1 MVKVN
6 GKFALS
12 VEIECLTATPDNPRA
27 RESAISR
34 FMQVLKELVP
44 SLPGAAGIFTG
55 YAKVYRDVGHIE
67 IAVIE
72 CDSPYALPSVVERIQ
87 ILAARAVE
95 RLRAEGINLV
105 LANNNHSGLLK
116 ADCAVWGDH
125 ENYLV
130 EQHPSSFTDAILPF
144 LVTRIYGGAGGV
156 HYPSAKFLAA
166 VRPICMT
173 LATGGGTTEMR
184 AIHSTARDEPHMGPS
199 PDGHRYHLILGDGHR
214 SHFNLA
220 LQFGA
225 TALTVKAILFD
236 NKLRREV
243 DKLRREFS
251 DDWVGTLQR
260 LNVLAKPGEGL
271 CIDPLIVKTQRVYL
285 EGARRYAASLD
296 DPPDWIGRLLD
307 DWQTTLSAYERL
319 DRAWL
324 SLRLDSFAK
333 YEFYSAVLQD
343 AGCTWQS
350 LPRRKQLFHELALLD
365 QSYHEFCNRQSVF
378 HRLEEAGV
386 LDHRVGKPIGPGE
399 EPEPYVPE
407 TNTRAKARARYIR
420 DHQGHDELV
429 VDWSWL
435 HDKNNGRRRQLYDP
449 FAQEFGPWEKA
460 RMREAPF
467 PELGHLAVHL
477 DSNLETY
484 DRGRYEDASRRLE
497 DITHFCR
504 AVGVDPPSRLLRYRA
519 WLQARRGYTDG
530 IEYLDGIYRGR
541 SVTWGM
547 VTDYCNIY
555 RFQGGLRPD
564 LEAMGPWIERGKRLL
579 DAIGPSDPE
588 PEDASVFR
596 EHAAAALLRNGRA
609 EEAMELLQPCR
620 VPGRLR
626 QYSPRIKAR
635 LNAATGEAHR
645 MLGNRREAQRLLRS
659 AVQLQKRHN
668 YLGHLSYFTMP
679 ALAKCARV
687 RRAALEWL
695 NRASEIQTQHQ
706 DRLGHAA
713 TLLLEARLCG
723 VDARCDE
730 ILRQV
735 TAYRE
740 QLPALS
746 QCSRLA
752 TILDNW
758 STWFAGEPLDDQ
770 SDEFWGL

>member
-12 VEIECLTATPDNPRA
+12 VEIECLTATPDSPRS

-34 FMQVLKELVP
+34 FMQVLQELVP
-44 SLPGAAGIFTG
+44 SLPAPAGIFTG
-55 YAKVYRDVGHIE
+55 YAKVYRDVGHVE

-72 CDSPYALPSVVERIQ
+72 CDSPYALPAVVERIQ
-87 ILAARAVE
+87 ILAARAVDQ
-95 RLRAEGINLV
+95 LGVEGINLL

-116 ADCAVWGDH
+116 ADCPVWGDH

-130 EQHPSSFTDAILPF
+130 EQHPTTFTDAILPF

-156 HYPSAKFLAA
+156 HYPSGEFLAA

-214 SHFNLA
+214 SHFNFA
-220 LQFGA
+220 IQFGA
-225 TALTVKAILFD
+225 TALTVKSILFD
-236 NKLRREV
+236 DRLRREV
-243 DKLRREFS
+243 DELRREFS
-251 DDWVGTLQR
+251 DDWVGSLRR
-260 LNVLAKPGEGL
+260 LNVLVKPGEEL
-271 CIDPLIVKTQRVYL
+271 RIDPLVTKTQRVYL

-307 DWQTTLSAYERL
+307 DWETTLSAYERL

-324 SLRLDSFAK
+324 SSHLDTFAK
-333 YEFYSAVLQD
+333 YEFYSAVLHD

-350 LPRRKQLFHELALLD
+350 LPLRKHMFHELALLD
-365 QSYHEFCNRQSVF
+365 QSYHEFCNRESIF
-378 HRLEEAGV
+378 NRLEEAGV
-386 LDHRVGKPIGPGE
+386 LDHRVGEPIAPGK
-399 EPEPYVPE
+399 EPDPFVPE
-407 TNTRAKARARYIR
+407 TTTRAKARARYIR
-420 DHQGHDELV
+420 DHRGHDDLI
-429 VDWSWL
+429 VDWSWM
-435 HDKNNGRRRQLYDP
+435 HDKSNGRRRELYDP

-460 RMREAPF
+460 SRRESPF

-497 DITHFCR
+497 EITHFCR
-504 AVGVDPPSRLLRYRA
+504 AVGVDPPTRTLRYRA
-519 WLQARRGYTDG
+519 WLQARRGHIDG
-530 IEYLDGIYRGR
+530 VEYLDRIYRGR

-547 VTDYCNIY
+547 VTDYCNIH

-564 LEAMGPWIERGKRLL
+564 LQSMEPWIERGKRLL
-579 DAIGPSDPE
+579 DAIGPGNPE

-596 EHAAAALLRNGRA
+596 EHAAAALMRNGRA
-609 EEAMELLQPCR
+609 EEAMEMLEQVRAL
-620 VPGRLR
+620 GRLR
-626 QYSPRIKAR
+626 QCSPRVKAR
-635 LNAATGEAHR
+635 LNAAMGEAHR
-645 MLGNRREAQRLLRS
+645 LLGNRREAQRLLRG
-659 AVQLQKRHN
+659 AVQLQKRYN

-695 NRASEIQTQHQ
+695 SKASEIQTRHQ
-706 DRLGHAA
+706 DRLGHAT

-723 VDARCDE
+723 DDSRSADIR
-730 ILRQV
+730 RQV

-758 STWFAGEPLDDQ
+758 STWTASESLDDQ
-770 SDEFWGL
+770 TDEFWGL